1 MQAEHSSDPALAG
14 APEVQSTGDDQFD
27 TPDPIALAQNSS
39 VGRAIRSL
47 TAKHAINFSIEESVR
62 GHKAIRR
69 MPCLS
74 GIGLRNVEKS

>member
-1 MQAEHSSDPALAG
+1 MQAMQPSDPALAS
-14 APEVQSTGDDQFD
+14 APEDQSAGEHQYD
-27 TPDPIALAQNSS
+27 TPDPVALAQNSS

-47 TAKHAINFSIEESVR
+47 TAKHVINFSIVESVR

-74 GIGLRNVEKS
+74 GIGLRNVEKD

>member
-1 MQAEHSSDPALAG
+1 MQAVQSPDPATAG
-14 APEVQSTGDDQFD
+14 ALDVQSTGEDQFD

-47 TAKHAINFSIEESVR
+47 TAKHVINFSIADSVR

>member
-1 MQAEHSSDPALAG
+1 MQAMQPSDPTLVG
-14 APEVQSTGDDQFD
+14 APEDQSAGEHQFD

-47 TAKHAINFSIEESVR
+47 TAKNVINFSIEDSVR

-74 GIGLRNVEKS
+74 GIGLRNVEKN